1 MVIAKLD
8 KYRNETLEF
17 ENEEGEKM
25 EIIKNTRSAEEC
37 RKKYQKDFLTHGSKT
52 GCCPHCGAVTKTIVF
67 YKSRF
72 IYEGFKM
79 SEEEGKFQKKISS
92 CFSCEYYCLLLIN
105 IFLGEEFINVSNV
118 SRKERKKGEK
128 EKTELN
134 PEEIRNHFRELW
146 STDPDIFISLFPM
159 LKNKTSKYPTDLF
172 FIETLA
178 VPPPKTRPCQYMSG
192 KNYTQ

>member
-1 MVIAKLD
+1 MTKFFQHIILGTSTGYDEEEHKAAKKALKKTVDSAMVIAKLD

-17 ENEEGEKM
+17 ENEEDKM

-79 SEEEGKFQKKISS
+79 SEEEGKFHKNNSS
-92 CFSCEYYCLLLIN
+92 FLVVNIIVYY
-105 IFLGEEFINVSNV
+105 
-118 SRKERKKGEK
+118 
-128 EKTELN
+128 
-134 PEEIRNHFRELW
+134 
-146 STDPDIFISLFPM
+146 
-159 LKNKTSKYPTDLF
+159 
-172 FIETLA
+172 
-178 VPPPKTRPCQYMSG
+178 
-192 KNYTQ
+192 

>member
-17 ENEEGEKM
+17 GNNEDEKM

-52 GCCPHCGAVTKTIVF
+52 SCCPHCGAVTKTIVF

-79 SEEEGKFQKKISS
+79 GDEEGNFYNFFFFKQ
-92 CFSCEYYCLLLIN
+92 
-105 IFLGEEFINVSNV
+105 
-118 SRKERKKGEK
+118 
-128 EKTELN
+128 
-134 PEEIRNHFRELW
+134 
-146 STDPDIFISLFPM
+146 
-159 LKNKTSKYPTDLF
+159 LKNNIYF
-172 FIETLA
+172 FIEILF
-178 VPPPKTRPCQYMSG
+178 
-192 KNYTQ
+192 

>member
-17 ENEEGEKM
+17 ENEEDKM

-79 SEEEGKFQKKISS
+79 SEEEGKFHKKKILY
-92 CFSCEYYCLLLIN
+92 FLLLVVYI
-105 IFLGEEFINVSNV
+105 IV
-118 SRKERKKGEK
+118 
-128 EKTELN
+128 
-134 PEEIRNHFRELW
+134 
-146 STDPDIFISLFPM
+146 
-159 LKNKTSKYPTDLF
+159 Y
-172 FIETLA
+172 
-178 VPPPKTRPCQYMSG
+178 Y
-192 KNYTQ
+192 